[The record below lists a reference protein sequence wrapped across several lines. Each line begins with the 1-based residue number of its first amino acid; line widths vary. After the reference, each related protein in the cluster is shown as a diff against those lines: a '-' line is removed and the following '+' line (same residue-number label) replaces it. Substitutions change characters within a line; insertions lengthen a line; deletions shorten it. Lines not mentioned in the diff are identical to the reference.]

1 MDEYHRHGDKAT
13 DLSDTELLMADDQVI
28 RLAVESTHN
37 RCARAILD
45 ACHESLAKLISNS
58 IQQGEVQIPVTIS
71 GEIQA
76 HIRADLHVCKTHR
89 CVALQIA
96 QEWVEGLIEKVNH
109 YAKQNQQT

>member
-1 MDEYHRHGDKAT
+1 MHKHVRPGDKAT
-13 DLSDTELLMADDQVI
+13 EVYNMDPLVADKLVI
-28 RLAVESTHN
+28 DLAVGSTHN

-58 IQQGEVQIPVTIS
+58 IQQGEVQIPITIS

-109 YAKQNQQT
+109 YSKRNQQT